1 MERGEQVKDVKMT
14 GNPCFS
20 SDLHDC
26 TITAITFHGYNG
38 SQLTL
43 TCNSCLRIKY
53 VHNPPDNT

>member
-1 MERGEQVKDVKMT
+1 MEKGEQVKGVKMMSS
-14 GNPCFS
+14 PCFA

-26 TITAITFHGYNG
+26 TITAITYHGSES

-53 VHNPPDNT
+53 VHNPPQSN